1 MTMFNAQVK
10 ATGIN
15 LAFDKL
21 PEALRNRLA
30 ITIRELTNQ
39 LLAEVKAGEPRR
51 TGRLQSMTQSF
62 VDVRD
67 GFVRGRVRVLRS
79 VSANAAAAA
88 GALEYGA
95 PGRRGAFRVAAYR
108 RRQTEVFGRP
118 NRSLSGLSVAVSSYT
133 RRAHIREMRF
143 LRNPAAAMLPRARL
157 ALEAAV
163 AEAIKDTMK

>member
-1 MTMFNAQVK
+1 MALFTAKVK

-30 ITIRELTNQ
+30 VTIRTLTDE
-39 LLAEVKAGEPRR
+39 LLAEVKSGEPRR
-51 TGRLQSMTQSF
+51 TGRLQSMTRSF
-62 VDVRD
+62 VDVKE
-67 GFVRGRVRVLRS
+67 GWVRGRVRVLRNA
-79 VSANAAAAA
+79 SANFAAAA

-95 PGRRGAFRVAAYR
+95 PGRRGAFRVRAYR
-108 RRQTEVFGRP
+108 RRISQVFGHP
-118 NRSLSGLSVAVSSYT
+118 VHGQSILIHSYT
-133 RRAHIREMRF
+133 RKAKIREMRF

-163 AEAIKDTMK
+163 AEAIKDSMK